1 MKFTVSKDQMLEGLQ
16 NVQSVVNTRT
26 TLPVLS
32 NVLVTASDGKVWLTT
47 TDLEVSVR
55 VGVEAKVEKEGGTT
69 LPARRIASIFKE
81 MPVNEVK
88 VESGS
93 DETTSIQS
101 GSAFFKII
109 GIPQEDFPPLPSF
122 EGGFTYILEQSA
134 LRDMLRQTCYAVSS
148 DETRYI
154 LNGELLS
161 FKSEKLTVVATDGR
175 RLALIENEVE
185 FPEDAERDLVV
196 PTKTLDELV
205 RTLGDEGSVRIQA
218 NENQVSFSYDDFLV
232 VSKLIEGTYP
242 NFRQVIPAQ
251 CEERV
256 TVERE
261 VMLAA
266 TRRMALLTS
275 DKSNAIRVIFGR
287 NRIEILASSPDVGE
301 ARETIPVKYEGKD
314 IQISFNP
321 GFLIDPLRN
330 IPSDEV
336 FFELTDDVSPGVI
349 KCDFPF
355 IYVLM
360 PMRVS

>member
-1 MKFTVSKDQMLEGLQ
+1 
-16 NVQSVVNTRT
+16 
-26 TLPVLS
+26 
-32 NVLVTASDGKVWLTT
+32 
-47 TDLEVSVR
+47 
-55 VGVEAKVEKEGGTT
+55 
-69 LPARRIASIFKE
+69 
-81 MPVNEVK
+81 
-88 VESGS
+88 
-93 DETTSIQS
+93 
-101 GSAFFKII
+101 
-109 GIPQEDFPPLPSF
+109 
-122 EGGFTYILEQSA
+122 
-134 LRDMLRQTCYAVSS
+134 MLRQTCYAVST
-148 DETRYI
+148 DETRAI

-161 FKSEKLTVVATDGR
+161 FKGEKITVVATDGR
-175 RLALIENEVE
+175 RLALVEAEVE
-185 FPEDAERDLVV
+185 FPEDAERELVV
-196 PTKTLDELV
+196 PTKTLDELI
-205 RTLGDEGSVRIQA
+205 RTLGDEGTVRIQA
-218 NENQVSFSYDDFLV
+218 TDNQISFSYDDFLV

-242 NFRQVIPAQ
+242 NFRQVIPSE

-275 DKSNAIRVIFGR
+275 DKSNSIRVNFGR

-301 ARETIPVKYEGKD
+301 ARETIPVKYEGKE
-314 IQISFNP
+314 ISISFNP

-330 IPSDEV
+330 IPNDEV